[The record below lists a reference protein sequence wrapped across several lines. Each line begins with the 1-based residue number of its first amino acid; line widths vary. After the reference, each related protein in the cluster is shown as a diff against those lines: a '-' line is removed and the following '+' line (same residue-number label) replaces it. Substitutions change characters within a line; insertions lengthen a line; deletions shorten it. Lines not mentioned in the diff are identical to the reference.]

1 METINPTFEELKR
14 NFNSNQKEF
23 EDGVKT
29 IQDEI
34 KNRNVKYGIVH
45 FEYASL
51 LRKIGYD
58 KPVNYVY
65 YRNKRRK
72 LGWDIDSPEPIVSHN
87 ANEYPYSS
95 DQMSAPSITEV
106 NSWLLANYGVKIL
119 LSAKTHYKRV
129 DGELRRFI
137 DYNKAGTDLK
147 YDFCVYVLPVA
158 YKLNKDRADYLL
170 SYVDAHVG
178 GKYDE
183 TELGTFEFALS
194 IVCNGIIEYNKSVK

>member
-1 METINPTFEELKR
+1 
-14 NFNSNQKEF
+14 
-23 EDGVKT
+23 
-29 IQDEI
+29 
-34 KNRNVKYGIVH
+34 
-45 FEYASL
+45 
-51 LRKIGYD
+51 
-58 KPVNYVY
+58 
-65 YRNKRRK
+65 
-72 LGWDIDSPEPIVSHN
+72 
-87 ANEYPYSS
+87 
-95 DQMSAPSITEV
+95 MSAPSITEV

-158 YKLNKDRADYLL
+158 YKLNKERADYLL